1 MSNQQR
7 QDVIMWKKIISSFDN
22 KSNDN
27 ENQTRRRF
35 PRRALDTC
43 AISIG
48 GTTYPIKDWS
58 KTGALFAAD
67 GRTFEENSQIPATMK
82 FRMNDTVMEVT
93 VSARIIRS
101 HASGVAIEFLNI
113 DQDTRKAF
121 NRVID
126 HALASGFTES
136 QAAR

>member
-1 MSNQQR
+1 
-7 QDVIMWKKIISSFDN
+7 MWKKIINSFDN

-35 PRRALDTC
+35 PRRAMDTC

-58 KTGALFAAD
+58 KTGALFSAD
-67 GRTFEENSQIPATMK
+67 GRTFEENAQIPATMK

-93 VSARIIRS
+93 LNARVIRS
-101 HASGVAIEFLNI
+101 HTSGVALEFFDI
-113 DQDTRKAF
+113 DRETTQAF

-126 HALASGFTES
+126 HAIANGFKEG
-136 QAAR
+136 QAAF